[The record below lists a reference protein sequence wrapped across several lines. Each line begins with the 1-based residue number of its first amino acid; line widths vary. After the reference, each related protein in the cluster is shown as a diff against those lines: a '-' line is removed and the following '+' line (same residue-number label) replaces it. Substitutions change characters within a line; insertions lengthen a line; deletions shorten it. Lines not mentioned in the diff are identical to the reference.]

1 MVPNLVTGVWVGG
14 EDRAIHFRTTAYGQG
29 ATMALPV
36 WGYYMKKCYANK
48 DLAISKEPFAAP
60 QNIQIQIDCSK
71 EKEDD
76 PTGIDFDF

>member
-1 MVPNLVTGVWVGG
+1 
-14 EDRAIHFRTTAYGQG
+14 
-29 ATMALPV
+29 
-36 WGYYMKKCYANK
+36 MKKCYANN
-48 DLAISKEPFAAP
+48 DLAIAKEPFAAP